1 MSFTVRA
8 RVSARQ
14 FSFQHLSMLGALD
27 QSLTLLSAGMSDV
40 RIVDAN
46 GRIFSPTSFHQVL
59 FGAAPVAT
67 PTVDAAAQISAKL
80 AA

>member
-14 FSFQHLSMLGALD
+14 FSFQQGSMLGALD
-27 QSLTLLSAGMSDV
+27 QSLSLITAGMSDV
-40 RIVDAN
+40 RIVDAE
-46 GRIFSPTSFHQVL
+46 GRVHSPASLHQLL
-59 FGAAPVAT
+59 FGQRIVEKPPVPASIAI
-67 PTVDAAAQISAKL
+67 DQL